1 MLGWEGIAVYHGL
14 WLSRLRLSGG
24 DAVGLGLDM
33 ICLLPVRTDHF
44 LARIEGVQ

>member
-24 DAVGLGLDM
+24 DAVEVENRMIGLLF
-33 ICLLPVRTDHF
+33 VRTDHF
-44 LARIEGVQ
+44 LDSKERVQ

>member
-44 LARIEGVQ
+44 LDGVDRVQ